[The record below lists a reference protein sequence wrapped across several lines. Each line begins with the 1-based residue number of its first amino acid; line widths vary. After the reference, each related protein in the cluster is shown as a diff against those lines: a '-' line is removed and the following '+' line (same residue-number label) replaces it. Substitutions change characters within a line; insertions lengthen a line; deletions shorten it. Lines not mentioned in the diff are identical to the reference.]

1 MSDLLD
7 LYQQVIVDHARSP
20 RNLRALEGGGV
31 RIEAAYNPLCGD
43 RVTVYVDISEDGMV
57 RDIAFEG
64 EGCAISQASASM
76 MTEHIKGLSVPEAIE
91 RFEAFRRLVTVGV
104 GDGDASDGGEEVDVD
119 AGDGAGKAEIGAGA
133 GGVGGDIGDGGGL
146 DEAAL
151 ERLGGLAALEGV
163 REYPMRVKC
172 ATLAWHALRAV
183 LG

>member
-20 RNLRALEGGGV
+20 RNVRALEGEGV
-31 RIEAAYNPLCGD
+31 RVEAAYNPLCGD

-91 RFEAFRRLVTVGV
+91 RFEAFRRLVTVGGGDGGGEIELDGGDGGGIADV
-104 GDGDASDGGEEVDVD
+104 GAGDGGGDGDAGET
-119 AGDGAGKAEIGAGA
+119 
-133 GGVGGDIGDGGGL
+133 GGL